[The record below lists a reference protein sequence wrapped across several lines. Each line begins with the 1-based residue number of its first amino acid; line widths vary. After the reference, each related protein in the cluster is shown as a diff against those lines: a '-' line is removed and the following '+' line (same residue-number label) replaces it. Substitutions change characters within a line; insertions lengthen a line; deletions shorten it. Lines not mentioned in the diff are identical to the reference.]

1 MKADGETITDKR
13 PAVEGEK
20 NASDENTRKN
30 GGVPYS
36 GHLFNLKKS
45 FGNMIRQ

>member
-20 NASDENTRKN
+20 MPLMKILEKMEEFYILGT
-30 GGVPYS
+30 Y
-36 GHLFNLKKS
+36 LT
-45 FGNMIRQ
+45 